1 MRNRFWGLVVL
12 CAVFFAACDDDD
24 DNGNGVTY
32 SGDNLSLTVAGM
44 QLDDREATLDGSTL
58 TVKQAIPG
66 ETETVFQVENDG
78 SRLSGTNSNENRDVT
93 LDGTINGNGLDLT
106 LTMDVKHKL
115 AAQWDVAGLIFDIE
129 TSQETVQIGESEIPV
144 KEFVSRV
151 ENIGSALPLIM
162 PYLNLQQNGNVTAY
176 YAANLLDIIQNVDFT
191 DYSSIL
197 GILGQLNY
205 ATSPE
210 GMAIYN
216 VIGQEIYVTLDLAGI
231 VNDAMASTPS
241 TQAMQYSRAESNILD
256 SFSNGIPLL
265 WRDNSTTSGVDV
277 YVTREMMLPVVQALP
292 GLFAILAN
300 QNENLNSLTPIVTAV
315 CQLIENSDSCE
326 LGLQLSPHTDTA
338 TTGE

>member
-1 MRNRFWGLVVL
+1 MVVL
-12 CAVFFAACDDDD
+12 CMAVLSACDDDES
-24 DNGNGVTY
+24 GIGY

-44 QLDDREATLDGSTL
+44 QLNGREATLDGSTL

-129 TSQETVQIGESEIPV
+129 TSQDSVDFNGTKITVE
-144 KEFVSRV
+144 EFVSLMQIAGAMLPAIV
-151 ENIGSALPLIM
+151 PNIT
-162 PYLNLQQNGNVTAY
+162 LQQNGNVTAY
-176 YAANLLDIIQNVDFT
+176 YATNLQEAMGGETPV
-191 DYSSIL
+191 
-197 GILGQLNY
+197 Y

-210 GMAIYN
+210 SMAIYN

-265 WRDNSTTSGVDV
+265 WRDNSTTGGVDV

-326 LGLQLSPHTDTA
+326 LSLQLVPYTES
-338 TTGE
+338 TTPTL

>member
-1 MRNRFWGLVVL
+1 MRTRIGGLLVILCMAVL
-12 CAVFFAACDDDD
+12 SACDDDESSM
-24 DNGNGVTY
+24 GY

-44 QLDDREATLDGSTL
+44 QLNGREATLDGSTL

-78 SRLSGTNSNENRDVT
+78 SQLSGTNSNENRDVT
-93 LDGTINGNGLDLT
+93 LDGTIDGNGLNLT

-129 TSQETVQIGESEIPV
+129 TSQETINLNGTEMTVE
-144 KEFVSRV
+144 EFVNTVQSL
-151 ENIGSALPLIM
+151 GAMLPVIM
-162 PYLNLQQNGNVTAY
+162 PYLSLQQNGNVTAY
-176 YAANLLDIIQNVDFT
+176 YAANLLDIIQDA
-191 DYSSIL
+191 DLSDISGIL

-265 WRDNSTTSGVDV
+265 WRDNSTTGGVDV

-326 LGLQLSPHTDTA
+326 LGLQLVPYTES
-338 TTGE
+338 TTPTL

>member
-1 MRNRFWGLVVL
+1 MKTRILGLVVL
-12 CAVFFAACDDDD
+12 CMAVLSACDDDES
-24 DNGNGVTY
+24 GIGY

-44 QLDDREATLDGSTL
+44 QLNGREATLDGSTL

-106 LTMDVKHKL
+106 LTMDVKHRL

-129 TSQETVQIGESEIPV
+129 TSQDSVDFNGTKITVE
-144 KEFVSRV
+144 EFVSLMQFAGAMLPAIV
-151 ENIGSALPLIM
+151 PNIT
-162 PYLNLQQNGNVTAY
+162 LQQNGNVTAY
-176 YAANLLDIIQNVDFT
+176 YATNLQEAMGGETPV
-191 DYSSIL
+191 
-197 GILGQLNY
+197 Y

-231 VNDAMASTPS
+231 VNDAMAFTPS

-265 WRDNSTTSGVDV
+265 WRDNSTTGGVDV

-326 LGLQLSPHTDTA
+326 LGLRLVPYTES
-338 TTGE
+338 TTPTL

>member
-1 MRNRFWGLVVL
+1 MVVL
-12 CAVFFAACDDDD
+12 CMAVLSACDDDES
-24 DNGNGVTY
+24 GIGY

-44 QLDDREATLDGSTL
+44 QLNGREATLDGSTL

-106 LTMDVKHKL
+106 LTMDVKHRL

-129 TSQETVQIGESEIPV
+129 TNQDSVDFNGTKITVE
-144 KEFVSRV
+144 EFVSLMQFAGAMLPAIV
-151 ENIGSALPLIM
+151 PNIT
-162 PYLNLQQNGNVTAY
+162 LQQNGNVTAY
-176 YAANLLDIIQNVDFT
+176 YATNLQEAMGGETPL
-191 DYSSIL
+191 
-197 GILGQLNY
+197 Y

-265 WRDNSTTSGVDV
+265 WRDNSTTGGVDV

-326 LGLQLSPHTDTA
+326 LSLQLVPYTES
-338 TTGE
+338 TTPTL